1 MNCTQPTRTHGV
13 LVLKADCAKWLNIDI
28 QLASTQLL
36 LAILLLGTDT
46 GTTSSSNNKQTG
58 SRVAM

>member
-1 MNCTQPTRTHGV
+1 MNCTQPTSTHGV
-13 LVLKADCAKWLNIDI
+13 LVLKADCAEWLNIDI

-46 GTTSSSNNKQTG
+46 GTTSS
-58 SRVAM
+58 